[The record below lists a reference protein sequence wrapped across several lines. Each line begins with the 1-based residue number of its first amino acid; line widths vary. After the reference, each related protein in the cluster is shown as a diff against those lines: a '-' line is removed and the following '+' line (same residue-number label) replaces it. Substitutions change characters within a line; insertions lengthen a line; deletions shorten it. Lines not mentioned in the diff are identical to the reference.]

1 MQPLC
6 LEGQLR
12 ESFKLHLFSV
22 AEKKNIISYKRSV
35 QKFFLSLISQHD
47 KQEAAN

>member
-1 MQPLC
+1 MQALG

-12 ESFKLHLFSV
+12 EGFKLHLFSV

-35 QKFFLSLISQHD
+35 QIFFLFLISWHG